1 LTAGEAAGLEADYVI
16 VGAGLTGLAFADE
29 ILSRSDASMIV
40 VDRRPHPGGHWN
52 EAYDFLRLHS
62 PGFTYGVNGLPLG
75 TTHIETEGLNRGHFD
90 LSTGREVCA
99 YLRQVMSERLLPSGR
114 VTFLPLSDYAD
125 GVATH
130 RVTGT
135 RTQLSARRKVVEA
148 GRLATELPLTHPPR
162 FPVASS
168 VSLIPPNELS
178 RRVSPE
184 VAGYVVIGAG
194 KTAMDAAAWLL
205 AQGLDP
211 ARITWIRPRDAW
223 FYNRRNLQP
232 HRDVAVDTLSGMSAA
247 LEAAAGSSTLAELFV
262 RLEAAHALL
271 RLDPAVMPTMFRCA
285 TITQAERDELARVT
299 NVVRLGHVTAI
310 DPDRIRLEQG
320 EIPTSSAHL
329 HINCTADGIPVRE
342 LEPVYQ
348 PGRIV
353 MQLVNHCSPCSSA
366 AFIAFIEATR
376 TDDEQKN
383 GLVRPAP
390 MAQRPEDWLRLRLSD
405 ARNAATWTPHA
416 DIAAWFEAARIDG
429 YSRMIAEIER
439 SPTPASKAALDR
451 FRLARAAALPRM
463 AELAA
468 AALQEP

>member
-1 LTAGEAAGLEADYVI
+1 VSAVLEADYVI

-29 ILSRSDASMIV
+29 ILSRSDATMIV
-40 VDRRPHPGGHWN
+40 VDRRPQPGGHWN

-62 PGFTYGVNGLPLG
+62 PAFTYGVNGLPFG
-75 TTHIETEGLNRGHFD
+75 TTHIETEGVNRGHFD

-99 YLRQVMSERLLPSGR
+99 YLRQVMNERLLPSGR
-114 VTFLPLSDYAD
+114 VTYLPLSDYAE
-125 GVATH
+125 GVATQ
-130 RVTGT
+130 RVTGART
-135 RTQLSARRKVVEA
+135 RLAARRKLVEA
-148 GRLATELPLTHPPR
+148 GRLATELPVTHPPR
-162 FPVASS
+162 FPVAAS
-168 VSLIPPNELS
+168 VALIPPHELS
-178 RRVSPE
+178 RQVSPD

-211 ARITWIRPRDAW
+211 AQITWIRPRDAW
-223 FYNRRNLQP
+223 LYNRRNLQP
-232 HRDVAVDTLSGMSAA
+232 HRDVALDTLSGMSAA
-247 LEAAAGSSTLAELFV
+247 LEAAAGSSTLDELFL
-262 RLEAAHALL
+262 RLEAANGLL

-299 NVVRLGHVTAI
+299 HVVRLGHVTAI

-320 EIPTSSAHL
+320 EIPTSPGHL
-329 HINCTADGIPVRE
+329 HINCTADGIPVRP

-376 TDDEQKN
+376 TDDDQKN
-383 GLVRPAP
+383 ALIRPVP

-405 ARNAATWTPHA
+405 ARNAAAWAAHT
-416 DIAAWFEAARIDG
+416 DIAAWFQAARIDG
-429 YSRMIAEIER
+429 YAQMIAEIER
-439 SPTPASKAALDR
+439 SPTPASQAALDR

-463 AELAA
+463 RQLAA
-468 AALQEP
+468 AAGQ

>member
-1 LTAGEAAGLEADYVI
+1 
-16 VGAGLTGLAFADE
+16 
-29 ILSRSDASMIV
+29 MII
-40 VDRRPHPGGHWN
+40 VDRRSHPGGHWN
-52 EAYDFLRLHS
+52 DAYDFLRLHS

-75 TTHIETEGLNRGHFD
+75 TTRVETEGLNRGHFD
-90 LSTGREVCA
+90 LSTGSEIGA
-99 YLRQVMSERLLPSGR
+99 YFRQVMNERLLPSGR
-114 VTFLPLSDYAD
+114 VTYLPLSDYAE

-130 RVTGT
+130 RVSGART
-135 RTQLSARRKVVEA
+135 RLSARLKVVEA
-148 GRLATELPLTHPPR
+148 GRLATELPVTHPPR
-162 FPVASS
+162 FAVAPS
-168 VSLIPPNELS
+168 VALIPPNELS
-178 RRVSPE
+178 RRVSSD

-247 LEAAAGSSTLAELFV
+247 LEAAAGSSTLDELFV
-262 RLEAAHALL
+262 RLEAADALL

-310 DPDRIRLEQG
+310 DSDRVRLQKG
-320 EIPTSSAHL
+320 EISTSPAHL
-329 HINCTADGIPVRE
+329 HINCTSDGVPVRPT
-342 LEPVYQ
+342 EPVYQ

-376 TDDEQKN
+376 TDDAQRN
-383 GLVRPAP
+383 ALARPVP
-390 MAQRPEDWLRLRLSD
+390 MAERPEDWLRLRLSD
-405 ARNAATWTPHA
+405 ARNAATWAAHP

-429 YSRMIAEIER
+429 YAQMFAEIER
-439 SPTPASKAALDR
+439 SPTPASRAALDR

-468 AALQEP
+468 AAGLW